1 MEFFLLVRSNEISI
15 SVSFSFFFFN
25 GSIDGI
31 DYRLSGGGGESR
43 ELSWNPIISK
53 TRLLFPLGTFGVK
66 EEREEKRKSKA
77 SLPFSR
83 TSKNSDFDHAILTHL
98 PTLRA

>member
-15 SVSFSFFFFN
+15 SVSFSFFFLQWFGRRN
-25 GSIDGI
+25 
-31 DYRLSGGGGESR
+31 RLSIIGGGESR

-53 TRLLFPLGTFGVK
+53 TRLLFPLGTFGLK

>member
-25 GSIDGI
+25 GSVDGI
-31 DYRLSGGGGESR
+31 DYRLSGGESR
-43 ELSWNPIISK
+43 ELSWNSIISK
-53 TRLLFPLGTFGVK
+53 IVLFFFPLGTFGLK